1 MCCDPLPPLSDLDIT
16 VGHVENVTHQ
26 IRELLA
32 QVIWVPCS
40 GVIIFYNLE
49 VDCDDICALMVN
61 YFIAL
66 DKYSSV

>member
-16 VGHVENVTHQ
+16 VGHVENVAHQ

-49 VDCDDICALMVN
+49 ID
-61 YFIAL
+61 
-66 DKYSSV
+66 